1 MPKKDLVIA
10 LPYLGKLSFQIGTRI
25 NRVMKNKLPYCNTP
39 FVLQTKCKISNFFTF
54 RDKILS
60 FLRSGI
66 VYKCHCGGR
75 STTYLLRQ
83 TKRHVKVRMSQNT
96 WEFLHSLGDELKV
109 MLILSLKNIFYSAIT
124 HLSLKISQF
133 LSPTASLLE
142 SCLR

>member
-75 STTYLLRQ
+75 SSTSLLRQ
-83 TKRHVKVRMSQNT
+83 TKRHFKVRMSQNT

-109 MLILSLKNIFYSAIT
+109 MLILSLKNIFYSTIT

-133 LSPTASLLE
+133 LSPTTSLLE

>member
-10 LPYLGKLSFQIGTRI
+10 LPYLGKLSLQIGTRI

-39 FVLQTKCKISNFFTF
+39 FVFLTKCKISNFFTF

-66 VYKCHCGGR
+66 VYKFHCGSR
-75 STTYLLRQ
+75 SSTYLLRQ
-83 TKRHVKVRMSQNT
+83 TKRHFKVRMSQNT

-133 LSPTASLLE
+133 LSPTTSLLE